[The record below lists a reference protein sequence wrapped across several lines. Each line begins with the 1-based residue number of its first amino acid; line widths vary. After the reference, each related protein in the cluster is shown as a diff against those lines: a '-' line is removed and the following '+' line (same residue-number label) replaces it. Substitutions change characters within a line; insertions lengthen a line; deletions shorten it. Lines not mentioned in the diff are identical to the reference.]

1 MSGRQIHSLT
11 TIGLPDQ
18 AGRAPKIRARGL
30 SKSFTT
36 NGNRLEIFSHI
47 DLDLFQEDI
56 LCLLGPSGCGK
67 STVLKIL
74 AGLIPP
80 DSGLVTMDSKPVTA
94 PAPERAVVFQ
104 EDAVF
109 PWMTVR
115 KNVEYGLAARG
126 IPAAERRET
135 SDYFLEIT
143 GLADYA
149 SFYPKQLSG
158 GMKKRVDL
166 ARAYAN
172 RPDVLLMD
180 ESFGSLDVITKEQM
194 QEDLL
199 SLLEKHRLTV
209 LFVTHDIE
217 EALFLGDRV
226 AVMQANP
233 GRIAEM
239 FTTPFPRPRESRL
252 RMSPEFQDLRARVHG
267 HILS

>member
-1 MSGRQIHSLT
+1 MGPQIH
-11 TIGLPDQ
+11 Q
-18 AGRAPKIRARGL
+18 AAIAEPPNQAERAPKVCARGL

-36 NGNRLEIFSHI
+36 DGNRLEIFSNI
-47 DLDLFQEDI
+47 DLNLFQEDI

-74 AGLIPP
+74 AGLMLP
-80 DSGLVTMDSKPVTA
+80 DTGLVTMDSEPVLA

-143 GLADYA
+143 GLTDYA
-149 SFYPKQLSG
+149 SYYPRQLSG

-172 RPDVLLMD
+172 GPEVLLMD

-194 QEDLL
+194 QQDLL
-199 SLLEKHRLTV
+199 SLLETHRLTV

-233 GRIAEM
+233 GRISEM
-239 FTTPFPRPRESRL
+239 FTTPFPRPRESHL
-252 RMSPEFQDLRARVHG
+252 RMSPEFQDLRARVHDL
-267 HILS
+267 ILS

>member
-1 MSGRQIHSLT
+1 MLGSAIPGMEPVETPIPSKRT
-11 TIGLPDQ
+11 
-18 AGRAPKIRARGL
+18 PKVSARGL
-30 SKSFTT
+30 SKSYTT
-36 NGNRLEIFSHI
+36 DGNRSEIFSNV

-74 AGLIPP
+74 AGLIAP
-80 DSGLVTMDSKPVTA
+80 DAGTVTMDSNLVTA

-126 IPAAERRET
+126 IAAAERRET
-135 SDYFLEIT
+135 SDYFLEVT
-143 GLADYA
+143 GLSEYA

-172 RPDVLLMD
+172 RPEVILMD

-194 QEDLL
+194 QLDLL

-233 GRIAEM
+233 GRISEL
-239 FTTPFPRPRESRL
+239 FTTPFSRPRENFV
-252 RMSPEFQDLRARVHG
+252 RMSPEFQDLRAHVHG
-267 HILS
+267 LILS

>member
-1 MSGRQIHSLT
+1 MLQGQTSGHSVEPSPGT
-11 TIGLPDQ
+11 E
-18 AGRAPKIRARGL
+18 RVPKLRARGL
-30 SKSFTT
+30 SKSFT
-36 NGNRLEIFSHI
+36 NHGDRLEVISHI
-47 DLDLFQEDI
+47 DLDLFQEEI

-74 AGLIPP
+74 AGLMPP
-80 DSGLVTMDSKPVTA
+80 DTGTVTMDSEPVTA
-94 PAPERAVVFQ
+94 PSPERAVVFQ

-126 IPAAERRET
+126 IPASERREA
-135 SDYFLEIT
+135 SNYFLKIT
-143 GLADYA
+143 GLTSYD
-149 SFYPKQLSG
+149 SFYPRQLSG

-172 RPDVLLMD
+172 RPEVLFMD

-194 QEDLL
+194 QHDLL

-217 EALFLGDRV
+217 EALFIGDRV
-226 AVMQANP
+226 AVMQAKP
-233 GRIAEM
+233 ARIAE
-239 FTTPFPRPRESRL
+239 TLTIPFPRPRDRRL
-252 RMSPEFQDLRARVHG
+252 RMSSEFQALRGRVYNL
-267 HILS
+267 ILS